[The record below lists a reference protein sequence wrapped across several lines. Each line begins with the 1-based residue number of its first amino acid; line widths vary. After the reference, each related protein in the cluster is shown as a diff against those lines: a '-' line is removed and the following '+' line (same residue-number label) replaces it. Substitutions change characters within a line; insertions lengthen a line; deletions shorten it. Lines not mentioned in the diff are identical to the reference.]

1 MRIVNSIRW
10 AAPFAM
16 GSLLLLAACSSSGTT
31 SSTSG
36 STGGSATT
44 SAGSAGQTVTVA
56 VPGDI
61 TDFNPFTDDL
71 IEYRYVIYNTVF
83 DPLVQYTPTL
93 GISPDLATSYSSNA
107 NATVWTF
114 NLRQGVKFTD
124 GEPFNAAAAIASL
137 KDAVSTKSIFAAPLA
152 TVKSYAAPSTY
163 QLVITLSAPYAAF
176 LDGLAEIA
184 MVAPNTL
191 ATASK
196 TPVGTG
202 PFKFVSWT
210 PNSQIVLA
218 RNNSYFGA
226 KPAYQSLIFKPV
238 TDPTVA
244 MTDLSA
250 GDVDIVANVPT
261 SATSQVNSSQA
272 KVVQPPTSN
281 ALELIE
287 FNSTGKLANPLV
299 RQALAYALDKSA
311 VNKIAYNGLATPT
324 WTPIAPSS
332 FAYQSETGYDYNLT
346 KAKSLLAQAGE
357 SHLNLTLIMPTGY
370 PDAQQLGRVWQ
381 ASLSQIGV
389 TLNVSVLPLST
400 WLTKYLAVDYDMSW
414 NTFNASADPN
424 SFFSIIMPR
433 HEKDFNN
440 PQFYSEI
447 TQGVSVTSQSARAA
461 IYQKLQNTLV
471 SQLPV
476 MIVMRTPILSVIST
490 KVSGYALSPLGWG
503 LFTGV
508 TVG

>member
-1 MRIVNSIRW
+1 MRIFTMRRLATT
-10 AAPFAM
+10 AALA
-16 GSLLLLAACSSSGTT
+16 SLLLVAACGSSGSSSPTGSPSKSG
-31 SSTSG
+31 SSTS
-36 STGGSATT
+36 
-44 SAGSAGQTVTVA
+44 QTVTVA

-61 TDFNPFTDDL
+61 TNFNPFTDYL
-71 IEYRYVIYNTVF
+71 IEYRYAIFNTVF
-83 DPLVQYTPTL
+83 DPLVKYTPTL
-93 GISPDLATSYSSNA
+93 GISADLAASYSSNA

-114 NLRQGVKFTD
+114 NLRHGVKFTD
-124 GEPFNAAAAIASL
+124 GEAFNAAAAIASL
-137 KDAVSTKSIFAAPLA
+137 KEAVSTKSIFAAPLA
-152 TVKSYAAPSTY
+152 TVTSYSAPSPY
-163 QLVITLSAPYAAF
+163 QLVIKLSAPYAAF

-191 ATASK
+191 STAQK

-218 RNNSYFGA
+218 RNDSYFGA
-226 KPAYQSLIFKPV
+226 KSAYKSLIFKPV

-244 MTDLSA
+244 MTDLDA

-261 SATSQVNSSQA
+261 SVTKQLNASQA

-287 FNSTGKLANPLV
+287 FNSSGKLSNPLV
-299 RQALAYALDKSA
+299 RQALAYALNKPA
-311 VNKIAYNGLATPT
+311 VNQIAYNGKGTLT
-324 WTPIAPSS
+324 WTPISPSS
-332 FAYQSETGYDYNLT
+332 FAYQNEAGYTYNLA

-357 SHLNLTLIMPTGY
+357 SHLSLSLIMPTGY

-389 TLNVSVLPLST
+389 TLNVDVLPLSS
-400 WLTKYLAVDYDMSW
+400 WLTKYVGVDYDMSW

-424 SFFSIIMPR
+424 SFFSIIMPG
-433 HEKDFNN
+433 HKKDFHNA
-440 PQFYSEI
+440 QFYSEI
-447 TQGVSVTSQSARAA
+447 TQGVSVTSQASRAA
-461 IYQKLQNTLV
+461 VYRTLQNTLV

-476 MIVMRTPILSVIST
+476 MIVMRTPILSVAGT
-490 KVSGYALSPLGWG
+490 KVSGYALNPLGWG
-503 LFTGV
+503 LYTDV
-508 TVG
+508 KVG

>member
-1 MRIVNSIRW
+1 MRIISRRW
-10 AAPFAM
+10 AAPLALASVM
-16 GSLLLLAACSSSGTT
+16 LAAACGSSGSSGPSTT
-31 SSTSG
+31 AG
-36 STGGSATT
+36 NSA
-44 SAGSAGQTVTVA
+44 AQTVTVA

-83 DPLVQYTPTL
+83 DPLVRYTPTL
-93 GISPDLATSYSSNA
+93 GLTPALAASYSSNA

-114 NLRQGVKFTD
+114 NLRHGVKFTD
-124 GEPFNAAAAIASL
+124 GEAFNASAAIASL
-137 KDAVSTKSIFAAPLA
+137 KAAVAVKSIFAAPLA
-152 TVKSYAAPSTY
+152 TVKSYSAPSPDK
-163 QLVITLSAPYAAF
+163 LVITLSAPYAAF

-191 ATASK
+191 STAKK

-226 KPAYQSLIFKPV
+226 KPAYKSLVFKPV

-244 MTDLSA
+244 LTDLSA
-250 GDVDIVANVPT
+250 GNVDIDAGVPT
-261 SATSQVNSSQA
+261 SAVSQISSSEA
-272 KVVQPPTSN
+272 KVVKPPTSN

-287 FNSTGKLANPLV
+287 FNSTGHLANPLV
-299 RQALAYALDKSA
+299 RQAMAYALDRPA
-311 VNKIAYNGLATPT
+311 LNKIAYNSLGTLT

-332 FAYQSETGYDYNLT
+332 FAYADEAGYTYDLA

-357 SHLNLTLIMPTGY
+357 SHLTLSLIMPTGY

-381 ASLSQIGV
+381 DSLSQIGV
-389 TLNVSVLPLST
+389 TLKVEDLPLST
-400 WLTKYLAVDYDMSW
+400 WLTKYLAVDYDMTW

-433 HEKDFNN
+433 HEKDFHNA
-440 PQFYSEI
+440 QFFNQI

-461 IYQKLQNTLV
+461 IYKQLQDTLV

-476 MIVMRTPILSVIST
+476 MVVMRTPILSAAST
-490 KVSGYALSPLGWG
+490 KVSGYAVNPLGWG

-508 TVG
+508 KVG